1 MLRHSNISQVA
12 DGRPRHWSWLPST
25 VLVVTMAFGA
35 VGAQAQDESASH
47 ERLDHVLAVLRVQQ
61 AAASRACLDAMSQ
74 VHATEQQVKDHENDT
89 GSHPD
94 LDIAHDVLDSDF
106 QNSAVICGADADRIC
121 REAHDASLIKP
132 CGALHHDPS

>member
-1 MLRHSNISQVA
+1 MSHHSNISQNT
-12 DGRPRHWSWLPST
+12 GRRSRLRWQFSSI
-25 VLVVTMAFGA
+25 VVTVVMA
-35 VGAQAQDESASH
+35 VGTTGTQAQDETASH
-47 ERLDHVLAVLRVQQ
+47 ERLDRVLAVLRIQQ
-61 AAASRACLDAMSQ
+61 AAASKACLDAMSQ

-106 QNSAVICGADADRIC
+106 QNSALICGADAERIC
-121 REAHDASLIKP
+121 REAHDASLAKP

>member
-1 MLRHSNISQVA
+1 M
-12 DGRPRHWSWLPST
+12 
-25 VLVVTMAFGA
+25 VVSATGTW
-35 VGAQAQDESASH
+35 AQDETASH
-47 ERLDHVLAVLRVQQ
+47 ERLDRVLAVLRVQQ

-106 QNSAVICGADADRIC
+106 QNSAVICGADADRVC
-121 REAHDASLIKP
+121 REAHDASLAKP

>member
-1 MLRHSNISQVA
+1 MLHHNDTSQVA
-12 DGRPRHWSWLPST
+12 QGRSRLRWQFLPI
-25 VLVVTMAFGA
+25 VLVVAMAVRVTGT
-35 VGAQAQDESASH
+35 QAQDETASH
-47 ERLDHVLAVLRVQQ
+47 ERLDRVLAVLRVQQ

-89 GSHPD
+89 GSHSD

-106 QNSAVICGADADRIC
+106 QNSAVICGADAERVC
-121 REAHDASLIKP
+121 REAHEARLAKP

>member
-1 MLRHSNISQVA
+1 MLRRSDISQVA
-12 DGRPRHWSWLPST
+12 DGRPRSRSQLPRA
-25 VLVVTMAFGA
+25 VLVAAMAFGA
-35 VGAQAQDESASH
+35 VGAQAQDETASH
-47 ERLDHVLAVLRVQQ
+47 ERLDRVLAVLRVQQ

-106 QNSAVICGADADRIC
+106 QNSAVICGADAERIC
-121 REAHDASLIKP
+121 RERHDAILTKP